1 MSTHQITLVPPP
13 AVRVVEPLTPQDEV
27 LRRMSEARNYNAWLL
42 DRARPHLGRRVL
54 DVGAGI
60 GTFTEELAR
69 VADEVVAVEPEAA
82 DLEQLRARFARNS
95 KVTVVDLAAGALV
108 RSFLGDPF
116 DAAYCSNVLEH
127 IADDVG
133 AMRGVHAQLRPGG
146 KLLAL
151 VPAHPVLYGAT
162 DRLVFHERRYTK
174 DTLGKHLREAGFRV
188 DELRY
193 VNPLGAL
200 GWLVSSRILQREQIP
215 EGPLKLY
222 DKLVPVLRAIDRLP
236 LPFGLSLWAVATRP
250 NTTGAASASAANA

>member
-1 MSTHQITLVPPP
+1 MSK
-13 AVRVVEPLTPQDEV
+13 A
-27 LRRMSEARNYNAWLL
+27 SNYNAWLL

-69 VADEVVAVEPEAA
+69 VADEVVAVEPEEA
-82 DLEQLRARFARNS
+82 DLKQLRARFARS
-95 KVTVVDLAAGALV
+95 PKVTVVDLAAGALV
-108 RSFLGDPF
+108 RSYLGRPF

-151 VPAHPVLYGAT
+151 VPAHPALYGAT

-174 DTLGKHLREAGFRV
+174 DMLGTHLEAAGFRV

-222 DKLVPVLRAIDRLP
+222 DKLVPLLRAIDRLP

-250 NTTGAASASAANA
+250 NTIGAASASAANA

>member
-1 MSTHQITLVPPP
+1 MA
-13 AVRVVEPLTPQDEV
+13 AVTELSPQDEV

-69 VADEVVAVEPEAA
+69 VADEVVAVEPEEA
-82 DLEQLRARFARNS
+82 DLVQLRARFAGND
-95 KVTVVDLAAGALV
+95 KVTVVPLDAGSLATADLGA
-108 RSFLGDPF
+108 PF

-174 DTLGKHLREAGFRV
+174 DVMRAHLTEAGFHV
-188 DELRY
+188 DDLRY

-250 NTTGAASASAANA
+250 KTSGVASASAANA

>member
-1 MSTHQITLVPPP
+1 MA
-13 AVRVVEPLTPQDEV
+13 AVDELSPQDEV

-69 VADEVVAVEPEAA
+69 AVDEVVAIEPEEA
-82 DLEQLRARFARNS
+82 DLKQLRARFEDNA
-95 KVTVVDLAAGALV
+95 KVTVIDLAAGALGTAE
-108 RSFLGDPF
+108 LGAPF

-127 IADDVG
+127 IADDTG
-133 AMRGVHAQLRPGG
+133 AMRGVYAQLRPGG
-146 KLLAL
+146 TLLAL
-151 VPAHPVLYGAT
+151 VPAHPALYGAT

-174 DTLGKHLREAGFRV
+174 ETLGTRLSDAGFRV

-222 DKLVPVLRAIDRLP
+222 DKLVPLLRALDKLS

-250 NTTGAASASAANA
+250 NTSGSASANAANA

>member
-1 MSTHQITLVPPP
+1 LAELS
-13 AVRVVEPLTPQDEV
+13 PQDEV

-69 VADEVVAVEPEAA
+69 AADEVVAIEPEDA
-82 DLEQLRARFARNS
+82 DLAQLRARFAHNP
-95 KVTVVDLAAGALV
+95 KVTVVDLDAGSLATAD
-108 RSFLGDPF
+108 LGAPF

-127 IADDVG
+127 IADDTG
-133 AMRGVHAQLRPGG
+133 AMRGVYARLRPGG

-151 VPAHPVLYGAT
+151 VPAHPALYGAT
-162 DRLVFHERRYTK
+162 DRLVFHERRYDK
-174 DTLGKHLREAGFRV
+174 RTLGTRLADAGFHV

-222 DKLVPVLRAIDRLP
+222 DKLVPVLRALDRLP

-250 NTTGAASASAANA
+250 NTSGVASANAANA